1 VASSIQDK
9 MELAD
14 SDDKRMKAERSETE
28 LLHALSV
35 GRLDAFDA
43 LYHRYRQP
51 VYTNIL
57 KLVRQSE
64 TAEDILQEV
73 FVGLWENRQ
82 KIDTSKSVGGWL
94 FVVSHNKALSVLKK
108 KVREAAVVQWEADL
122 PDASPVEDPIDE
134 ELYGLQLALI
144 EEAVEHLP
152 ARKRDVFRRC
162 RFDGQSAEEVAAS
175 TGISVAS
182 VNDYL
187 KQSTRFIRAYIR
199 SRTNPTQLT
208 LVVGLLFYLD

>member
-1 VASSIQDK
+1 
-9 MELAD
+9 
-14 SDDKRMKAERSETE
+14 MKAERSESE
-28 LLHALSV
+28 LLHALSA
-35 GRLDAFDA
+35 GRLEAFDA

-51 VYTNIL
+51 VYANIL
-57 KLVRQSE
+57 KLVRQPE

-82 KIDTSKSVGGWL
+82 KLDADKSAGGWL
-94 FVVSHNKALSVLKK
+94 FVVSHNKALSFLKK
-108 KVREAAVVQWEADL
+108 KVRESIVVQWEANL
-122 PDASPVEDPIDE
+122 PDAPPADDSIDE

-162 RFDGQSAEEVAAS
+162 RFEGQSTEEVARQ

-187 KQSTRFIRAYIR
+187 KQSTRFIREYIR
-199 SRTNPTQLT
+199 SRANPSQLAA
-208 LVVGLLFYLD
+208 LPLLLLFLDQQ